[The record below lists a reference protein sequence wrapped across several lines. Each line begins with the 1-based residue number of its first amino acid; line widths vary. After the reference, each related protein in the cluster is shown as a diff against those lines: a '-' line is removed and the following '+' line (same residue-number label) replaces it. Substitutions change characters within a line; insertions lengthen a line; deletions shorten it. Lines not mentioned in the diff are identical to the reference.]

1 MSSMVVYT
9 NNSKKQSSM
18 NEKLDDFRAVSF
30 FLAAEKA
37 SSFYFCTVFSL
48 LNTVQRSNTYG
59 AAPVGCHAVSVV
71 LRCRE
76 AEGILRGILS

>member
-18 NEKLDDFRAVSF
+18 NEKLDDFRALSF

-37 SSFYFCTVFSL
+37 SSFYFEL
-48 LNTVQRSNTYG
+48 LFPATF
-59 AAPVGCHAVSVV
+59 PCHW
-71 LRCRE
+71 
-76 AEGILRGILS
+76 